1 MPIIKKEQS
10 IPPRPVVILIYG
22 RPGCGKSS
30 LANTAKNPI
39 IIDCDRGADRAINRQ
54 DYLSCSRWED
64 VLNEKETI
72 KQYDT
77 IVIDTCRALLDDFLM
92 DYVRRMDKFLITNQ
106 LKAYG
111 AIANEFKAFVSE
123 LRAAGKDL
131 IFISHTR
138 EDKDGDI
145 TQFSPDV
152 TGSSKELLLR
162 MADQVGFVAMVNN
175 KRTVMFEPDDRIIAK
190 NVAKLPAFNIPNA
203 DTAEFVTAMQDI
215 IEKTKSSIIKRSE
228 AQSAAIK
235 SLMDITNSIASVSSA
250 ESATEILKKIN
261 KLPAAHKKI
270 KQLELLNKT
279 KELGYQ
285 YDKEKG
291 VFVNETN

>member
-1 MPIIKKEQS
+1 
-10 IPPRPVVILIYG
+10 
-22 RPGCGKSS
+22 
-30 LANTAKNPI
+30 
-39 IIDCDRGADRAINRQ
+39 
-54 DYLSCSRWED
+54 
-64 VLNEKETI
+64 
-72 KQYDT
+72 
-77 IVIDTCRALLDDFLM
+77 
-92 DYVRRMDKFLITNQ
+92 
-106 LKAYG
+106 
-111 AIANEFKAFVSE
+111 
-123 LRAAGKDL
+123 
-131 IFISHTR
+131 
-138 EDKDGDI
+138 
-145 TQFSPDV
+145 
-152 TGSSKELLLR
+152 

-291 VFVNETN
+291 VFINETN